1 MIAVIYSGSRNADW
15 KLSDK
20 GKLIS
25 EFRTPGINPF
35 FCDERWISNLL
46 NKNNEL
52 ITYAEEIKKIYFYGA
67 GASSKDRQQIIS
79 NAFTKFFRYGRIT
92 VGHDL
97 TASAIATCNDQPAL
111 VGVLGSGSNAA
122 YFNGKKIKEN
132 NFGMGFIL
140 ADEGSANW
148 LGRCL
153 LKDYLTGN
161 LPEKFE
167 QKFVQRFHPERKQIL
182 DKIYKNSQP
191 VLFLTSFTEFLTEN
205 RQEQY
210 VDALI
215 RKGLT
220 LFFETYILPLATKHP
235 GLPLHLTGAVA
246 DLFQDTV
253 KQIGEQYGIQIGVVI
268 RKPIFNILNYY
279 THKN

>member
-253 KQIGEQYGIQIGVVI
+253 KQIGEQYGLQIGVVI

>member
-20 GKLIS
+20 GKLVS

-35 FCDERWISNLL
+35 LSDERSINHLL

-52 ITYAEEIKKIYFYGA
+52 IIYAEEIKKIYFYGA
-67 GASSKDRQQIIS
+67 GATSKDRQQIIA
-79 NAFTKFFRYGRIT
+79 NAFTKFFRYSKVT

-97 TASAIATCNDQPAL
+97 AASAIATCDEEPAI
-111 VGVLGSGSNAA
+111 VGILGSGSNAA
-122 YFNGKKIKEN
+122 YFNGKRIKEN
-132 NFGMGFIL
+132 NFGMGYIL

-153 LKDYLTGN
+153 LKDFLTGN

-167 QKFVQRFHPERKQIL
+167 HKFVQRFNPERKQIL
-182 DKIYKNSQP
+182 EKIYRHPQP
-191 VLFLTSFTEFLTEN
+191 VLFLTSFTDFLAEN
-205 RQEQY
+205 RQEPY
-210 VDALI
+210 VENLI
-215 RKGLT
+215 KKGLN
-220 LFFETYILPLATKHP
+220 LFFETYILPLAQKHP

-246 DLFQDTV
+246 DLFQDLL
-253 KQIGEQYGIQIGVVI
+253 KELAEGYNIQIGNII
-268 RKPIFNILNYY
+268 RKPIYNILNYY
-279 THKN
+279 TNKN